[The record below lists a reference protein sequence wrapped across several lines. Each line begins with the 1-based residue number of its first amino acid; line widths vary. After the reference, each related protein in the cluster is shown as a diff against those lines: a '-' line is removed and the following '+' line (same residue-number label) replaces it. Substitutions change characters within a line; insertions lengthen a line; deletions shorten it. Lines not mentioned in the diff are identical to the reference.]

1 MSSLLHPCTWSI
13 KSSPDLS
20 RPYDYIVCGA
30 GSAGCALASRL
41 SENPSVRVLLLE
53 AGGNGLAMD
62 ARVPAACGKLQTTEM
77 DWADFIEP
85 QPGVACT
92 GFIDGKA
99 FWPRGKGLGGSSL
112 INYMAYVRGQPADF
126 DSWAAEC
133 GDERWAFK
141 HCLPAF
147 ERIERVLGVEI
158 RQPVHPLAS
167 DFLQAVRG
175 AGFTVGDYN
184 AKEQAGLHRQSVKN
198 GARCSSADAYLW
210 SDGQAKRPNLHV
222 VCHTLVNRVVFDDN
236 KRAVA
241 VEYFVGTGT
250 KPQTVRCSK
259 EIILSCSA
267 VGSPCVLLRSG
278 VGPRAELTKLNI
290 PVVVDNAE
298 VGRNLQDHLAVLQL
312 VREKPG
318 KQCLAVNTSRAE
330 HSPFPLLEWLFKGTG
345 LLASSAYD
353 ASVFYPV
360 HGTKMNDAQIGIFC
374 SPGNE
379 PVWNN
384 IRVPTKTHVPG
395 DMLAANGEGAILVPT
410 LLHPHSRGS
419 VQLRSAN
426 ARDAPLIHANYLSAP
441 EDIATMVDI
450 CVQSAKLIGE
460 MDLLGEI
467 VVPQEVAHLPKDSR
481 ELWEFMA
488 RNFCNTLYHPSSTCK
503 IGLVVDSE
511 LRVKHVTGLRVADA
525 SIMPH
530 LTSGN
535 TNAPSI
541 MIGERCAEFIA
552 NSAKL

>member
-1 MSSLLHPCTWSI
+1 MSSLLHPCTWNI
-13 KSSPDLS
+13 KSSPDS
-20 RPYDYIVCGA
+20 QPYDYIVCGA
-30 GSAGCALASRL
+30 GSAGCAVASRL
-41 SENPSVRVLLLE
+41 SENPKVRVLLLE
-53 AGGNGLAMD
+53 AGGNGLALD
-62 ARVPAACGKLQTTEM
+62 ARVPAACGKLQTTQM

-85 QPGVACT
+85 QAGVACT
-92 GFIDGKA
+92 GFLDGKA

-147 ERIERVLGVEI
+147 ERIERVGGGNPPACASLGQ
-158 RQPVHPLAS
+158 RLFACHAQ
-167 DFLQAVRG
+167 VRMRTCG
-175 AGFTVGDYN
+175 TMG
-184 AKEQAGLHRQSVKN
+184 K
-198 GARCSSADAYLW
+198 
-210 SDGQAKRPNLHV
+210 KRPNLHV
-222 VCHTLVNRVVFDDN
+222 VCHILVNRIVFDAN

-241 VEYFVGTGT
+241 VEYFVGNST

-278 VGPRAELTKLNI
+278 IGSQADLAKFNI

-318 KQCLAVNTSRAE
+318 KHCMAVNTSRAE

-379 PVWNN
+379 PIWNN

-410 LLHPHSRGS
+410 LLHPQSRGS

-426 ARDAPLIHANYLSAP
+426 ARDGPIIHANYLSTP
-441 EDIATMVDI
+441 GDFTTMVDI
-450 CVQSAKLIGE
+450 CVQSAKLIKE

-467 VVPQEVAHLPKDSR
+467 VVPKEVAHLPQDSR

-552 NSAKL
+552 KNSML